1 MSIPEMLLNKMLNS
15 NISNNPMA
23 NNILNMARRGDVKSI
38 EQFGRNIA
46 NERGVNFDVEFEKF
60 KHQFGK

>member
-1 MSIPEMLLNKMLNS
+1 MNIPEMLLNKMLNS

-23 NNILNMARRGDVKSI
+23 NNVLNMARRGDVKSI

-46 NERGVNFDVEFEKF
+46 NERGVDFDAEFEKF
-60 KHQFGK
+60 KRQFGK

>member
-46 NERGVNFDVEFEKF
+46 NERGVNFDAEFEKF